1 MNKNSNSVGIIGLG
15 IIGSRIAKTLQ
26 QKDWRVSVWN
36 RTSGKDPNA
45 LESPAEVARKSNVL
59 QIFVRDGEALHQ
71 VIDSIESNLTA
82 DHIIVN
88 HATVSLEDTKS
99 ANERILSRGGSFLD
113 CPFTGS
119 RDAAAAGLLNYY
131 VGGDQPTLE
140 KVHSLLSA
148 SSNSVTHLGEVGT
161 ATVFKIA
168 TNMISAT
175 TVAILSESLA
185 VCEAAGVKI
194 EKMSDAMKVNACSSG
209 LTNMKLPTML
219 EGNYEP
225 HFSLKNML
233 KDANFGLTM
242 ADIEGINLPVLKA
255 AAQSMQSQMDKGQDD
270 EDYSVIYRNFTE

>member
-1 MNKNSNSVGIIGLG
+1 MNKDTHSVGIIGLG
-15 IIGSRIAKTLQ
+15 IIGSRIANTLK
-26 QKDWRVSVWN
+26 QKDWQVSVWN

-45 LESPAEVARKSNVL
+45 LESPSEVARKSNVL
-59 QIFVRDGEALHQ
+59 QIFVRDGEALHH
-71 VIDSIESNLTA
+71 VIENIESDLTPE
-82 DHIIVN
+82 HIVIN

-99 ANERILSRGGSFLD
+99 ANQRITSLGVSFLD

-119 RDAAAAGLLNYY
+119 RDAAAAGQLNYY
-131 VGGDQPTLE
+131 VGGDQQTLE
-140 KVHSLLSA
+140 KVHPLLSA
-148 SSNSVTHLGEVGT
+148 SSNSITHLGEVGT

-175 TVAILSESLA
+175 SVAILSESLA
-185 VCEAAGVKI
+185 VCKAAGVKV

-233 KDANFGLTM
+233 KDANFGLNI

-270 EDYSVIYRNFTE
+270 ADYSVIYRNFTD